1 LALGTSNNFVNTLF
15 FGNINF
21 GDYAIMTIKGSC
33 SHLADGFIGSVLGT
47 ALGDALGQGVEGW
60 PAPLIQATYGW
71 LDRMV
76 EGWQPAG
83 AYTDDTE
90 MMVGILETL
99 VMVGD
104 FDPEV
109 CAQRFVANYHPARGY
124 GGRISGIMQRLRQGE
139 PWQEVGTD
147 SFGNGSAMRIG
158 PLGAFYFDDL
168 VRVKEKALLSCLI
181 THKHPEAQ
189 AGAVAQATG
198 VALALEAGCQGW
210 PLEVDRFISIIQ
222 AQIADLC
229 PQFAERLESLRH
241 SPGNDRE
248 SQRQAL
254 RQAYRCDVRSIEA
267 VPPALGAFLWTREPR
282 PAIELAVNLG
292 GDTDTLGAMAG
303 SLAGAYY
310 GYSCLPT
317 EWLAI
322 LESGPQGREFLLTQ
336 ADLAAQRLIHRL
348 SQKGHCN

>member
-1 LALGTSNNFVNTLF
+1 MD
-15 FGNINF
+15 IQE
-21 GDYAIMTIKGSC
+21 SC
-33 SHLADGFIGSVLGT
+33 LHLRDGFIGSIMGT

-60 PAPLIQATYGW
+60 PASQIQATYGW

-76 EGWQPAG
+76 DGWQAAG

-90 MMVGILETL
+90 MMLGILETL
-99 VMVGD
+99 VMVGG

-109 CAQRFVANYHPARGY
+109 CAQRFVANYNPGRGY
-124 GGRISGIMQRLRQGE
+124 GGRIGGIMQALRQGQ

-168 VRVKEKALLSCLI
+168 ARLKEMALLSCLI

-198 VALALEAGCQGW
+198 VALALKAGGRPVEA
-210 PLEVDRFISIIQ
+210 DRFTDIIQ

-229 PQFAERLESLRH
+229 PQFAQCLESLRRQ
-241 SPGNDRE
+241 PGEDRE

-267 VPPALGAFLWTREPR
+267 VPPALGTFLWTRHPR
-282 PAIELAVNLG
+282 QAMELAVNLG

-303 SLAGAYY
+303 ALAGAYY
-310 GYSCLPT
+310 GYSRLPT
-317 EWLAI
+317 EWLAA
-322 LESGPQGREFLLTQ
+322 LESGPRGRDFLLAQ
-336 ADLAAQRLIHRL
+336 ADLGVQQLIHRL
-348 SQKGHCN
+348 GLKDP